1 MTERRNPAFEPLVS
15 GAKDGVE
22 AGYRALEAVLD
33 GLRESTRRLAPPS
46 RSRRAQHGS
55 GRGSVPPAMRVQAG
69 PSTARATPTADR
81 PTAHVPAGGA
91 VAGAGAGA
99 GAGAVS
105 GGGRLDERF
114 DGLVG
119 LLADA
124 LHYASEI
131 IDELGDVVG
140 GLGEDRDGDGDGDE
154 RDDDCEV
161 PSHELTTPAAVP
173 GGQPVSTTMYLH
185 NHAPGKTPTL
195 TFRATDLTSGVGD
208 IGRES
213 VSFEPESVQL
223 GATGAAEVTISI
235 QVPKGTTPG
244 TYRGTVHA
252 VGSEAWGLL
261 VVEVVEH
268 HRVAEDAAAA
278 ATTAPAAGPTTA

>member
-46 RSRRAQHGS
+46 RSRRAQQ
-55 GRGSVPPAMRVQAG
+55 GRSSVPPTVRVQAG
-69 PSTARATPTADR
+69 PSTARTTPTADR

-91 VAGAGAGA
+91 GAGAGA
-99 GAGAVS
+99 AS

-140 GLGEDRDGDGDGDE
+140 GLGEDRDGDDDGDE
-154 RDDDCEV
+154 RGDDRGV

-173 GGQPVSTTMYLH
+173 GGRPVSTTMYLH

-208 IGRES
+208 IGRER
-213 VSFEPESVQL
+213 VSFEPESVPL
-223 GATGAAEVTISI
+223 GPTGAAQVTISV

-268 HRVAEDAAAA
+268 HRLPEDAS
-278 ATTAPAAGPTTA
+278 AGPTTA